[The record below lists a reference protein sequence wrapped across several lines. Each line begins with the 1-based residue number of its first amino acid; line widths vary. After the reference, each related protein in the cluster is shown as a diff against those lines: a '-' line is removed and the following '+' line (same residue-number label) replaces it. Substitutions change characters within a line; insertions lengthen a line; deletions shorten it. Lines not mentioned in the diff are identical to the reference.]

1 MQMYLRFV
9 RELAPIAP
17 RQDHEENAE
26 LHQRGEELDPIDV
39 VDGALNEFKMPMNE
53 LRKAHEDHET
63 DDAYGH
69 RQFDAEG
76 EKRRQKR
83 PALRCDHAGSDLS

>member
-26 LHQRGEELDPIDV
+26 LHQRGEEVL
-39 VDGALNEFKMPMNE
+39 
-53 LRKAHEDHET
+53 
-63 DDAYGH
+63 
-69 RQFDAEG
+69 
-76 EKRRQKR
+76 
-83 PALRCDHAGSDLS
+83 LSATPENLI